1 MGLFCQ
7 PDAQMDGMLYTNT
20 PSHSLS
26 PLPPAPARGGE
37 TQFFALRDLLNSLFY
52 HGRAAAIV
60 AAVVAVLGVL
70 AAVLMP
76 PSFSAEARLLP
87 LSTGVYDTREANGP
101 PQPGQVLD
109 PSSVANVELQLLG
122 SLDLHRK
129 LVSEGLGPTPDP
141 ALVNKRLADFE
152 KRLHVTKV
160 NDTNVIELTYTDRD
174 PQAAA
179 QVLRNLI
186 SGYFE
191 ARANALTA
199 GRVAYL
205 AQQRDKVKAQ
215 LDTADAAL
223 TAFQQQHGIAD
234 ISAQIAGAVK
244 ENDTLR
250 QNEADALASL
260 ADSRNTGA
268 AIRGAL
274 GKTPAQ
280 VELYSDNTEAARALG
295 EMRTQLL
302 ALQAKRA
309 DVAARFMATAPQVQ
323 QLDSQIASLEA
334 ALRQQQAALVDTKRM
349 GRNTVYD
356 STRDRLVQ
364 ADASASGYAARR
376 MAIAGQLTASQARL
390 RDLNTTA
397 EQLNKMRLDRDVLAD
412 SYKSLA
418 LQVEQAKVQLNQDA
432 AGNPSVRVIEAP
444 TPPSKRNNP
453 PLLIIVGSVFAALL
467 LAGATVFVLA
477 SLRAVFLAPVELER
491 AMGLPVLAAP
501 IAGMSQK
508 LAASGFGRLHAAIDA
523 HADDHAKTILLVT
536 DGSFRALQK
545 AAVGLGRDI
554 HRRKPGT
561 LLLLRFGTDGWD
573 PQDLDNMPVE
583 PFEGID
589 TATLALSAVGDGQN
603 ETRLLERLKERYGYI
618 IIVAPPVRDDV
629 AALRLSQVVDHVAVV
644 VVAERTRRPVLTDM
658 LRDLDQMGAHLL
670 GLVMLSRRTHI
681 PQAVYRLIS

>member
-1 MGLFCQ
+1 M
-7 PDAQMDGMLYTNT
+7 DAMLHIKTSS
-20 PSHSLS
+20 PSLS
-26 PLPPAPARGGE
+26 ALPPLPSRGEG
-37 TQFFALRDLLNSLFY
+37 QAFALRDVLNSMFF
-52 HGRAAAIV
+52 HRRAAMIV
-60 AAVVAVLGVL
+60 AGVVALLGLL

-76 PSFSAEARLLP
+76 PSYSAEARLLP
-87 LSTGVYDTREANGP
+87 LGTGVYDTREANGP

-109 PSSVANVELQLLG
+109 PSSVTNVELQLLG

-129 LVSEGLGPTPDP
+129 LVAEGFGPSPD
-141 ALVNKRLADFE
+141 AGKVNKALEDFE
-152 KRLHVTKV
+152 KRLHVTKI
-160 NDTNVIELTYTDRD
+160 NDTNVIALTYTDRD

-179 QVLRNLI
+179 QVLRRLI
-186 SGYFE
+186 AGYFE

-205 AQQRDKVKAQ
+205 EQQRNQVKAQ
-215 LDTADAAL
+215 LDQADAAL
-223 TAFQQQHGIAD
+223 TLFQQQHGIAD
-234 ISAQIAGAVK
+234 IAAQIAGAVK

-250 QNEADALASL
+250 QNEADALAAL

-274 GKTPAQ
+274 GHTPAQ

-295 EMRTQLL
+295 EMRAQLL
-302 ALQAKRA
+302 TLQAKRA

-323 QLDSQIASLEA
+323 QLDAQIASLETS
-334 ALRQQQAALVDTKRM
+334 LRQQQAALVNTRRM

-376 MAIAGQLTASQARL
+376 AAIAGQLTASQDRL
-390 RDLNTTA
+390 RALNTTA
-397 EQLNKMRLDRDVLAD
+397 EQLSKMRLDRDVLAEN
-412 SYKSLA
+412 YKVLA
-418 LQVEQAKVQLNQDA
+418 LQVGQARVQLNQDV

-444 TPPSKRNNP
+444 TAPSKRNNP
-453 PLLIIVGSVFAALL
+453 PLLVIAGSLFAAVL

-477 SLRAVFLAPVELER
+477 SLRAVFLAPAELER

-501 IAGMSQK
+501 IEGMSQK
-508 LAASGFGRLHAAIDA
+508 LAASGFGRLSAAIDA
-523 HADDHAKTILLVT
+523 LSDGHPKTILLAT
-536 DGSFRALQK
+536 GSSFRALQQ
-545 AAVGLGRDI
+545 AALGLGRDI

-561 LLLLRFGTDGWD
+561 LLMLRFGTDGWD
-573 PQDLDNMPVE
+573 ARDLANLPIE

-589 TATLALSAVGDGQN
+589 TATLSLSAVGDGQN
-603 ETRLLERLKERYGYI
+603 ESRLLDALKQRYGTI

-629 AALRLSQVVDHVAVV
+629 SALRLSQVVDHVAVV
-644 VVAERTRRPVLTDM
+644 VVAERTRRPVLTDL

-670 GLVMLSRRTHI
+670 GLVMLGRRTHI